1 MFSEKQGKIE
11 RGKEKIVRIDRGD
24 RRDELRRE
32 VKNRRNGMM
41 AKYIIDYYGI
51 ITRRKI
57 DWKVQPR
64 EESNHEEQVNNS
76 NSDQRYH
83 LSHYDLCYVLL
94 LMGLGV
100 FDI

>member
-24 RRDELRRE
+24 RRDELIRE
-32 VKNRRNGMM
+32 VKNRRRNGMM

-57 DWKVQPR
+57 D
-64 EESNHEEQVNNS
+64 
-76 NSDQRYH
+76 
-83 LSHYDLCYVLL
+83 
-94 LMGLGV
+94 
-100 FDI
+100 